1 MNRDRQ
7 VLGPAAGSSGA
18 QVADEPA
25 GGTRLDDREP
35 DGRSEPR
42 PPKWLRPIRDRVRR
56 VPGGATIWTLLIA
69 TVGGAIVVLGLL
81 LIPLP
86 GPGWALVFVGVAVW
100 ATEFRWAQRL
110 LRYGRNV
117 LRRWTAWAKRQSLLI
132 RLLLGLIGLLV
143 LAGVAYFGW
152 QTVR

>member
-1 MNRDRQ
+1 M
-7 VLGPAAGSSGA
+7 
-18 QVADEPA
+18 ADGPA

-35 DGRSEPR
+35 DRHSQPHPPR
-42 PPKWLRPIRDRVRR
+42 WLQPIRDRVRR

-69 TVGGAIVVLGLL
+69 LIGGAIVALGLV

-110 LRYGRNV
+110 LQHGRRL

-132 RLLLGLIGLLV
+132 RMLLGLVGLLV
-143 LAGVAYFGW
+143 LAGAAYLGW
-152 QTVR
+152 QTLR